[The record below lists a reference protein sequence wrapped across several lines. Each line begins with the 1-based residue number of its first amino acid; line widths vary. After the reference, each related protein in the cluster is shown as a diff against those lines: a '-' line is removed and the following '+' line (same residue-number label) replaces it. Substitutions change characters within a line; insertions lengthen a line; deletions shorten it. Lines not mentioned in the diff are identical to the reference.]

1 MDKKWYAI
9 YTQPGYEQRVQA
21 VLRRKVK
28 EARKEAAFG
37 EVMVP
42 TEKVIDRI
50 KGKKQTVER
59 RLFPGYVLVQMALTD
74 ETWHFVNST
83 PRVLGFIGE
92 GNTPTPM
99 SEEEVGEIM
108 RTVES
113 TKSTP
118 RPKARFAVGETVKVV
133 EGPFRDFAGTVQE
146 VRPERSMLRVA
157 ISVFGRPTPVDLDF
171 IQVEA
176 G

>member
-9 YTQPGYEQRVQA
+9 YTQPGYERRVQGA
-21 VLRRKVK
+21 LRRKIK
-28 EARKEAAFG
+28 EVQKEAAFG
-37 EVMVP
+37 EVLVP
-42 TEKVIDRI
+42 TENVIDRV

-59 RLFPGYVLVQMALTD
+59 RLFPGYVLIQMSLTD
-74 ETWHFVNST
+74 ETWHVVHSI

-99 SEEEVGEIM
+99 SEKEVDEIM

-113 TKSTP
+113 TKSAP
-118 RPKARFAVGETVKVV
+118 RQKARFAVGERVKVV
-133 EGPFRDFAGTVQE
+133 EGPFRDFAGTVQA

-157 ISVFGRPTPVDLDF
+157 INVFGRPTPVDLDF

-176 G
+176 A

>member
-9 YTQPGYEQRVQA
+9 YTQPGYEQRVQTA
-21 VLRRKVK
+21 LRKKVK
-28 EARKEAAFG
+28 EAHKEAVFG
-37 EVMVP
+37 EIMVP
-42 TEKVIDRI
+42 TERVIDRV

-59 RLFPGYVLVQMALTD
+59 RLFPGYVLVQMALSD
-74 ETWHFVNST
+74 DTWHFVNSI

-92 GNTPTPM
+92 GDTPTPM
-99 SEEEVGEIM
+99 SEQEVGEII

-113 TKSTP
+113 TQLVP
-118 RPKARFAVGETVKVV
+118 RPKGRFAVGETVKVV

-146 VRPERSMLRVA
+146 VRPDRSTLRVA

-171 IQVEA
+171 VQVEA
-176 G
+176 A

>member
-21 VLRRKVK
+21 TLKRKIK
-28 EARKEAAFG
+28 EAGKETIFG
-37 EVMVP
+37 EILVP
-42 TEKVIDRI
+42 TEKVIDRV

-74 ETWHFVNST
+74 ETWHFVHSI

-92 GNTPTPM
+92 GNNPTPM
-99 SEEEVGEIM
+99 SDQEVGEII

-113 TKSTP
+113 TRNAP
-118 RPKARFAVGETVKVV
+118 RPKARFEVGERVKVV
-133 EGPFRDFAGTVQE
+133 DGPFRDFAGTVQE
-146 VRPERSMLRVA
+146 IRPERSMLRVA

-171 IQVEA
+171 VQVEA